1 MGDDGGPLRKEEDR
15 CLLAAVQLRVRR
27 PLGPHAQPVDHRAVQ
42 VPQRYRV
49 GCNLFKNIK
58 MVPIM

>member
-42 VPQRYRV
+42 IPQRYRV
-49 GCNLFKNIK
+49 GCMK
-58 MVPIM
+58 